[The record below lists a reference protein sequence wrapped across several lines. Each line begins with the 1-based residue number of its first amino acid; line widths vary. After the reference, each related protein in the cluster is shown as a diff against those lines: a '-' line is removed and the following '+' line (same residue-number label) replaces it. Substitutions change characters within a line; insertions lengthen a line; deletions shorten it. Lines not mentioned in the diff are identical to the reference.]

1 MSLGTLLCHP
11 DKKKSLIKSKKK
23 SCISKFRT
31 VAYTANPEALK
42 PTKWERRVSPSVFSC
57 TLIVLNHILA
67 SDLFTAYIIIFV
79 AQRDTDAVSHEVF
92 YFSSFMGIPSYC
104 SHGLRPIYEDHQD
117 ITLQQFLCIQDTFK
131 LFVKLNLTWLVSTL
145 SVQRIQCHPFCR
157 MFTLLVIYI
166 HMWSEMFIKQFNC
179 TLG

>member
-1 MSLGTLLCHP
+1 M
-11 DKKKSLIKSKKK
+11 
-23 SCISKFRT
+23 
-31 VAYTANPEALK
+31 
-42 PTKWERRVSPSVFSC
+42 
-57 TLIVLNHILA
+57 A

-131 LFVKLNLTWLVSTL
+131 LFVKLNLIMVGFDIVSPKNTVSSIL
-145 SVQRIQCHPFCR
+145 QNVYITCNLY
-157 MFTLLVIYI
+157 TYVIWNV
-166 HMWSEMFIKQFNC
+166 H
-179 TLG
+179 

>member
-1 MSLGTLLCHP
+1 MEG
-11 DKKKSLIKSKKK
+11 
-23 SCISKFRT
+23 IS
-31 VAYTANPEALK
+31 

-79 AQRDTDAVSHEVF
+79 PQRDTDAVSHEVF

-104 SHGLRPIYEDHQD
+104 NHGLQPIYEDHQD

-145 SVQRIQCHPFCR
+145 SVQRIVSSILQNVYITCNIY
-157 MFTLLVIYI
+157 TYVIGNVHWTVQLYSGI
-166 HMWSEMFIKQFNC
+166 IMSITYKNC
-179 TLG
+179 V